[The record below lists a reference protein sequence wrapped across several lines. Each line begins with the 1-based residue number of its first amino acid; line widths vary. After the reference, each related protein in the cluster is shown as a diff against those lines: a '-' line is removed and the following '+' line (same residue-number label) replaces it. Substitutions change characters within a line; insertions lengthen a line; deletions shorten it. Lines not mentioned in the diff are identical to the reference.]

1 MTREANENMWYRR
14 RAYAFLQLLYYEK
27 RRLALNKLSPW
38 RTTCNGNGEAAAL
51 LRDGSEQAWR
61 KAWRARCHLP
71 RRSRRGSPRTSCAST
86 AVYARTGFQG
96 GLQSYRV
103 GRVPRLS
110 AELQLFAGRT
120 IDVPSL
126 FLSGKS
132 DWGVYQRAG
141 SLDGMKRACTKFE
154 GVELLDG
161 AGHWVQQEQAAL
173 VAARLIRFLRR

>member
-1 MTREANENMWYRR
+1 LANNSATEMAKLPR
-14 RAYAFLQLLYYEK
+14 YYVMD
-27 RRLALNKLSPW
+27 LNKGMAESVA
-38 RTTCNGNGEAAAL
+38 GEMPSAAAIAKCAWL
-51 LRDGSEQAWR
+51 TEDELRVYSGE
-61 KAWRARCHLP
+61 
-71 RRSRRGSPRTSCAST
+71 
-86 AVYARTGFQG
+86 YARTGFQG

-126 FLSGKS
+126 FMSGKS

-161 AGHWVQQEQAAL
+161 AGHWVQQEKSAR
-173 VAARLIRFLRR
+173 VAERLIAFVRSRTPA